1 MYNEANGTT
10 TRVQIRC
17 PAIKNGV
24 VCNTRIAD
32 ISLTGEATVFIRCPK
47 CKAHSTIKVVAP
59 PRAD

>member
-1 MYNEANGTT
+1 MYNDTNGVSTK
-10 TRVQIRC
+10 VQIRC
-17 PAIKNGV
+17 PAVKNGF

-47 CKAHSTIKVVAP
+47 CKEYSTIKVVKP

>member
-17 PAIKNGV
+17 PAIKNGF

-32 ISLTGEATVFIRCPK
+32 ISLTG
-47 CKAHSTIKVVAP
+47 
-59 PRAD
+59 